1 MAVCVCVC
9 VGRVESIPSGHCR
22 RSNLEM
28 EPTPKEKQN
37 TAANGLLYKRAP
49 PFRPPF
55 FFFFSFSHLAN
66 EETATELNPLPGKK
80 QNQVAKLSTRPT
92 RCV

>member
-55 FFFFSFSHLAN
+55 FFFFFSF
-66 EETATELNPLPGKK
+66 GKRRDGNGIEPPPRK
-80 QNQVAKLSTRPT
+80 KTKPSG
-92 RCV
+92 